1 MIDVACHC
9 GAVRLTVP
17 RAPVEVTECN
27 CSICRRL
34 GARWAYYAPAEVRLS
49 RPGVTQPYVWGERML
64 AFHRCRRCGCVT
76 HWQSLSAAQPRM
88 AVNARMMDELDWDA
102 VDVRQF
108 DGAASWAY
116 KDAPAPPDR
125 SHMPQ
130 GAVA

>member
-1 MIDVACHC
+1 MHGFPGREEPMIDVACHC

-34 GARWAYYAPAEVRLS
+34 GARWAYYAPAS
-49 RPGVTQPYVWGERML
+49 
-64 AFHRCRRCGCVT
+64 
-76 HWQSLSAAQPRM
+76 
-88 AVNARMMDELDWDA
+88 
-102 VDVRQF
+102 
-108 DGAASWAY
+108 
-116 KDAPAPPDR
+116 PDR